1 MRFKVRRMGR
11 SSGVVLP
18 GALLAELGVDAGG
31 SFDAE
36 LVDGRLVL
44 IPVPTHPR
52 AGWAAASEQIAAAGD
67 DALVWPEF
75 GNADDTTLTW

>member
-1 MRFKVRRMGR
+1 MRLKVRRMGK
-11 SSGVVLP
+11 SSGVMLP
-18 GALLAELGVDAGG
+18 RLLLAELGVNPGG
-31 SFDAE
+31 SLDAE

-44 IPVPTHPR
+44 VPVPDHPR

-75 GNADDTTLTW
+75 SNADDATLAW